1 VMFQQGEQKHSPM
14 TLSQAA
20 KQGYAFFLTSGRL
33 VFRTPYGQPHS
44 LNTEVNGVPVEVV
57 YVTMYS
63 RQSWV
68 VLMID
73 LVAACS
79 MDEGSPDGD
88 HMVWRTLD
96 PLYPSLSIVDVS
108 VGLNG
113 QLLEQ
118 PAAEKRGY
126 TVQKHDSRLQISVPF
141 DADGRYR
148 KSFVNGSLFD
158 FYVFHVYS
166 EQILLSQDQVETRLR
181 LHRTMTAVV
190 QRPLLTENRTI
201 LEEEVFTAYLG
212 KLPEDVVLA
221 AVTLNGEEYTLPLAN
236 TSSHTITKVTYAD
249 NTQGYTLRVPFEH
262 PVVGKKLVEDEA
274 LLQHILN
281 IQYTLVILPENTT
294 YYHPAAI
301 TAVVPQVPPPD
312 IDASCLDSG
321 IRFRLKHQ
329 PFSYLW
335 QITVGSA
342 VLTSDL
348 ATQRGYTVSNDSQSL
363 QFYVPLFTPGY
374 EYTNVTLERFS
385 GTFEISVRRPE
396 ASGGLR
402 SFTETCPF
410 SPPEYIFCSED
421 GVLTV
426 MVDSSTVV
434 KGVEN
439 PATAHLLD
447 KSCKPTVSEG
457 TRVQFSFLLNSC
469 GTTAKVDGDILT
481 YENEI

>member
-1 VMFQQGEQKHSPM
+1 MATQSKSSLFKAWEVTCEANYMEVRLDAPGGFFFFHWLMVFHSQVSIKSDVTCTSQMYKDDWNSLKTAHSSTTSDWQVMFQQGEQKHSPM

-262 PVVGKKLVEDEA
+262 PVVGKKVN
-274 LLQHILN
+274 HS
-281 IQYTLVILPENTT
+281 P
-294 YYHPAAI
+294 
-301 TAVVPQVPPPD
+301 
-312 IDASCLDSG
+312 S
-321 IRFRLKHQ
+321 R
-329 PFSYLW
+329 
-335 QITVGSA
+335 
-342 VLTSDL
+342 TS
-348 ATQRGYTVSNDSQSL
+348 
-363 QFYVPLFTPGY
+363 
-374 EYTNVTLERFS
+374 
-385 GTFEISVRRPE
+385 
-396 ASGGLR
+396 R
-402 SFTETCPF
+402 S
-410 SPPEYIFCSED
+410 
-421 GVLTV
+421 
-426 MVDSSTVV
+426 
-434 KGVEN
+434 
-439 PATAHLLD
+439 
-447 KSCKPTVSEG
+447 
-457 TRVQFSFLLNSC
+457 
-469 GTTAKVDGDILT
+469 
-481 YENEI
+481 